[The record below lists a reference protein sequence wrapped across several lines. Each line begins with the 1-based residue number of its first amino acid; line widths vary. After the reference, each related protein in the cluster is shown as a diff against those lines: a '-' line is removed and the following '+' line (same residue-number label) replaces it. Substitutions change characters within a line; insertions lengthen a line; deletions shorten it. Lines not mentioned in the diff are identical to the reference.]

1 MIAYS
6 TCSQLG
12 YMMVGHSLGHYALAV
27 SHLMTHACFKAALF
41 LCAGAVIHASEDQD
55 MRRYGGLQ
63 LMPSAAIVA
72 SASLAGWPLLS
83 GFYTKDGILEVSWTS
98 MQAVADVA
106 NTGMLIVVCLTSC
119 YSFKLSFL
127 ADASAFSLVHQGVG
141 ALRSAATA
149 SWPAATCSLIL
160 RSLILRS
167 FVS

>member
-1 MIAYS
+1 
-6 TCSQLG
+6 
-12 YMMVGHSLGHYALAV
+12 
-27 SHLMTHACFKAALF
+27 
-41 LCAGAVIHASEDQD
+41 

-127 ADASAFSLVHQGVG
+127 AEHVSVLRT
-141 ALRSAATA
+141 ALAMMVVTIGFGFWLNLWSAASRRWRT
-149 SWPAATCSLIL
+149 
-160 RSLILRS
+160 
-167 FVS
+167 FVHFRRCGLG